1 MTIIHYSILFVVGC
15 LAGYTNVMAG
25 GGSLLTVPAMVFMGI
40 PDAVANGT
48 NRIAILAQTLASM
61 WVFFRKGLTELKLS
75 LTLSLFTL
83 PGALIGAWY
92 GTQLRGIW
100 FNRVLAGVMLAVM
113 LLMHLKPAARLDA
126 AAVPPPVATT
136 PGRYW
141 LTHVLMIGVGFYGG
155 LIQIGIGFLIMPIL
169 HRVMGLDLLR
179 VNLHKVF
186 LILPFTAL
194 SLAIFIGKVGVVWAA
209 GLALALGNAAGG
221 WLATHMMI
229 QKGDRIIFLV
239 FNIALLA
246 MVIKLLFF
254 N

>member
-1 MTIIHYSILFVVGC
+1 MTLLHYGILFFVGC

-48 NRIAILAQTLASM
+48 NRIAILAQTFASM
-61 WVFFRKGLTELKLS
+61 WVFFRKGITELRLS
-75 LTLSLFTL
+75 LSLALFTL
-83 PGALIGAWY
+83 PGALAGAWY
-92 GTQLRGIW
+92 GTQLRGVW
-100 FNRVLAGVMLAVM
+100 FNRVLAAVMLAV
-113 LLMHLKPAARLDA
+113 LVLMYLKPAERAETA
-126 AAVPPPVATT
+126 TSPVVTT
-136 PGRYW
+136 RGRYW
-141 LTHVLMIGVGFYGG
+141 LTHILMIGVGFYGG
-155 LIQIGIGFLIMPIL
+155 LIQVGIGFIIMPIL

-194 SLAIFIGKVGVVWAA
+194 SLAIFIAKVGVVWAA

-229 QKGDRIIFLV
+229 KSGDKIIYMV
-239 FNIALLA
+239 FNIALLG
-246 MVIKLLFF
+246 MIIKLLFF
-254 N
+254 

>member
-1 MTIIHYSILFVVGC
+1 MTPVHYAILFLVGC

-61 WVFFRKGLTELKLS
+61 WVFFRKGIAELRLS
-75 LTLSLFTL
+75 LSLSLFTL
-83 PGALIGAWY
+83 PGALVGAWY
-92 GTQLRGIW
+92 GTQLRGVW
-100 FNRVLAGVMLAVM
+100 FNRVLAAVMLAVM
-113 LLMHLKPAARLDA
+113 LLMHLKPAERAEPAGA
-126 AAVPPPVATT
+126 ALPAPT
-136 PGRYW
+136 PRRYW
-141 LTHVLMIGVGFYGG
+141 LTHLLMIGVGFYGG
-155 LIQIGIGFLIMPIL
+155 LIQIGIGFIIMPIL

-194 SLAIFIGKVGVVWAA
+194 SLAIFIAKVGVVWAA

-221 WLATHMMI
+221 WVATHMMI
-229 QKGDRIIFLV
+229 KRGDKIIYMV
-239 FNIALLA
+239 FNIALFV
-246 MVIKLLFF
+246 MIIKLLFF

>member
-1 MTIIHYSILFVVGC
+1 MTLLHYGILFLVGG

-25 GGSLLTVPAMVFMGI
+25 GGSLLTIPAMLFMGI

-61 WVFFRKGLTELKLS
+61 WVFFRKGIAELRLS
-75 LTLSLFTL
+75 LTLALFTL
-83 PGALIGAWY
+83 PGALAGAWY
-92 GTQLRGIW
+92 GTQLRGVW
-100 FNRVLAGVMLAVM
+100 FNRVLAAVM
-113 LLMHLKPAARLDA
+113 LGVMVLMHLKPAQRADIGASPAEASR
-126 AAVPPPVATT
+126 
-136 PGRYW
+136 GRYW
-141 LTHVLMIGVGFYGG
+141 LTHILMIGVGFYGG
-155 LIQIGIGFLIMPIL
+155 LIQVGIGFIIMPIL

-186 LILPFTAL
+186 LILPFTVL
-194 SLAIFIGKVGVVWAA
+194 SLAIFIAQVGVVWAA

-229 QKGDRIIFLV
+229 KRGDKIIYIV
-239 FNIALLA
+239 FNIALFG

>member
-1 MTIIHYSILFVVGC
+1 MTIIHYSILFIVGC

-61 WVFFRKGLTELKLS
+61 WVFFRKGITELKLS
-75 LTLSLFTL
+75 MTLALFTL
-83 PGALIGAWY
+83 PGALAGAWY
-92 GTQLRGIW
+92 GTQLRGVW
-100 FNRVLAGVMLAVM
+100 FNRVLAAVMLAVM
-113 LLMHLKPAARLDA
+113 LLMHLKPAARVDA
-126 AAVPPPVATT
+126 AAAPPATT
-136 PGRYW
+136 PKRYW
-141 LTHVLMIGVGFYGG
+141 LTHILMIGVGFYGG
-155 LIQIGIGFLIMPIL
+155 LIQIGIGFMIMPIL

-179 VNLHKVF
+179 VNMHKVF
-186 LILPFTAL
+186 LILPFTVL

-239 FNIALLA
+239 FNIALVA